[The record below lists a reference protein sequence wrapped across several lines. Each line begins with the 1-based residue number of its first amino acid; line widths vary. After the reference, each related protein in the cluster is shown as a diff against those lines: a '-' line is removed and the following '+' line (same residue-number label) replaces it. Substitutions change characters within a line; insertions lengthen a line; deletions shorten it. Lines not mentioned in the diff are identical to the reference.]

1 MNVLDLLLE
10 SDIEKLNS
18 KTSKEYE
25 VKRLS
30 EKLGGKFVITC
41 TPLKL
46 DQLNHISEISKNTTE
61 MKVNAVIECCRIDGK
76 KFNQKELR
84 EKLSCNTVQE
94 VVEKLFLP
102 GEIQNLYEVINKMS
116 GYGDKAVEEIKNS

>member
-1 MNVLDLLLE
+1 MSVLDLLLE
-10 SDIEKLNS
+10 VDVEKLNE
-18 KTSKEYE
+18 KTSKEFE

-30 EKLGGKFVITC
+30 EKLKGKFLVTC
-41 TPLKL
+41 TPLRL
-46 DQLNHISEISKNTTE
+46 EQLNHISEISKTTTE
-61 MKVNAVIECCRIDGK
+61 MKVNVVIECCRIDGK

-84 EKLSCNTVQE
+84 EKLNCNTAQE

-116 GYGDKAVEEIKNS
+116 GYSDKAVEEIKNS